1 MLESLKSLW
10 ARWRVQISVVGGVLV
25 VASAYGI
32 CSYDPQAVSEAEV
45 VPAAETTTGTT
56 VEVSA
61 TTTSG
66 TENGATE
73 GGEEV
78 TAGTATTE
86 TEEANNTTA
95 TE

>member
-25 VASAYGI
+25 VASAYGT

-66 TENGATE
+66 TENGTTE
-73 GGEEV
+73 GGDDA
-78 TAGTATTE
+78 TTGTTTTE
-86 TEEANNTTA
+86 TEGTNNTTA